1 MAEPFDRDKLRKQ
14 AWNRFQ
20 RQVKKETVRAPKRG
34 AEAQWFRDMIYIEKV
49 ATVVDWCVTKG
60 MTVVMAK
67 KPNGAYEPDSKQV
80 SLSGRASPEKMLHY
94 ILHECGH
101 HLIGM
106 EEHHER
112 FGKGYPRGGEPR
124 ITNTFEHRLACLEE
138 EMEAWHRGWKLAK
151 RLNLE
156 ADREEFDRTRTD
168 CLRSYVA
175 WAGEMKRSDK

>member
-14 AWNRFQ
+14 AWDRFQ
-20 RQVKKETVRAPKRG
+20 RQVRKETIRTPKRG
-34 AEAQWFRDMIYIEKV
+34 AEAQWFRDMLYIEKV
-49 ATVVDWCVTKG
+49 AAVVDWCVSKG

-112 FGKGYPRGGEPR
+112 FGKGYPRSGDPKA
-124 ITNTFEHRLACLEE
+124 INNYEHRLACLEE
-138 EMEAWHRGWKLAK
+138 EMEAWHRGWRLAN
-151 RLNLE
+151 RLRLE
-156 ADREEFDRTRTD
+156 VDREEFDKTRID
-168 CLRSYVA
+168 CLRSYVE
-175 WAGEMKRSDK
+175 WTAGKKKS